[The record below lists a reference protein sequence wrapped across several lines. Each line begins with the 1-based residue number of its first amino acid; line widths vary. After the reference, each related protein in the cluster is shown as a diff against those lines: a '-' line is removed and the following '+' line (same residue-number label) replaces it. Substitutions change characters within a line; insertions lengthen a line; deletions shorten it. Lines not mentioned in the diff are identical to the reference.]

1 MEDYK
6 NYSPNNRIKK
16 QNIILKN
23 IFFSFKNYLSI
34 RILAT
39 WTLPQVVASCKGVE
53 YLGKSIWFTS
63 SPRFNRSK
71 TSSRLPAIAA
81 SLRFFDILICFLTI
95 LNDKQCSSDLSVWY
109 FETDPTL
116 THTFAT
122 DTRGGA
128 LLLWRRWPDTLG
140 RAFHILH
147 FLVVPPSSLLPTTF

>member
-1 MEDYK
+1 M
-6 NYSPNNRIKK
+6 NS
-16 QNIILKN
+16 LLG
-23 IFFSFKNYLSI
+23 YLSI

-53 YLGKSIWFTS
+53 YLGKSIWLTS

-81 SLRFFDILICFLTI
+81 SLRFFDILICFLST
-95 LNDKQCSSDLSVWY
+95 DLSVWY

-116 THTFAT
+116 SHTFAT
-122 DTRGGA
+122 DTKA
-128 LLLWRRWPDTLG
+128 LLLRRHGGRPDTLG

-147 FLVVPPSSLLPTTF
+147 FLVVPLLSTAYNFLIYYARHHCVKKYEKRFFTFLLSF